1 MRGTLH
7 LVAAEDLPLMLAIFA
22 PLHLAR
28 GQRRLTEL
36 GLPPD
41 LAERSTE
48 ETAAI
53 LADDGPLTR
62 HELAARL
69 RARGVPVDAR
79 GQAPIHVVRRAAL
92 AGVLCE
98 AGVRGR
104 EELYGAIDPGPLPD
118 RDSALVEL
126 ASRYGAAH
134 APATRE
140 DFAAWS
146 GLPAA
151 DVRGAW
157 AEPDPPA
164 GDPPAGP
171 LQLLPAFDE
180 WLLGW
185 ASRDLVVAPENARRV
200 APGGGIIRPVAIAD
214 GRVVATWRLD
224 RRARRVELDAFGRV
238 PRRGAGGRGRRA
250 WRLPR
255 PRAPCVSGRRTSTA
269 AGWGRWRIRAG
280 SSPLSCRRYRISRP
294 IQDNDPNHRRAG
306 GSLAPLPSRSSL
318 ERPRGRRS
326 SPRGRRAARPPLHP
340 RGRPPHRP
348 SRHEPREPGPVDGD
362 ESVPPLDHRRRP
374 PQRRRQ

>member
-7 LVAAEDLPLMLAIFA
+7 LVAADDLPLMLAIFA

-36 GLPPD
+36 GLPPE

-48 ETAAI
+48 EAAAI
-53 LADDGPLTR
+53 LAEDGPLTR

-69 RARGVPVDAR
+69 RDRGVPAEAR

-92 AGVLCE
+92 AGVLRE
-98 AGVRGR
+98 VGVRGR

-118 RDSALVEL
+118 RDTALVEL
-126 ASRYGAAH
+126 ARRYAGSH
-134 APATRE
+134 ATATRE

-157 AEPDPPA
+157 AGLPAADVRGARAEPDPPA
-164 GDPPAGP
+164 GEPPEGP
-171 LQLLPAFDE
+171 LRLLPAYDE

-185 ASRDLVVAPENARRV
+185 ASRDLVVAPEHARRV

-238 PRRGAGGRGRRA
+238 PRRELEAEVAGLGAFLG
-250 WRLPR
+250 
-255 PRAPCVSGRRTSTA
+255 
-269 AGWGRWRIRAG
+269 
-280 SSPLSCRRYRISRP
+280 
-294 IQDNDPNHRRAG
+294 
-306 GSLAPLPSRSSL
+306 L
-318 ERPRGRRS
+318 ELR
-326 SPRGRRAARPPLHP
+326 
-340 RGRPPHRP
+340 
-348 SRHEPREPGPVDGD
+348 V
-362 ESVPPLDHRRRP
+362 
-374 PQRRRQ
+374 

>member
-1 MRGTLH
+1 MWAMRGTLH
-7 LVAAEDLPLMLAIFA
+7 LVAAEDLPLMLAIFT

-53 LADDGPLTR
+53 LAEDGPLTR

-69 RARGVPVDAR
+69 RDRGVPVDAR

-98 AGVRGR
+98 VGVRGR

-118 RDSALVEL
+118 RDGALVEL
-126 ASRYGAAH
+126 ARRYSASH
-134 APATRE
+134 APAGPE

-157 AEPDPPA
+157 SEPDLPA
-164 GDPPAGP
+164 GNPPPGP
-171 LQLLPAFDE
+171 LRLLPAFDE

-185 ASRDLVVAPENARRV
+185 ASRDLVLPRRHAAKVAP
-200 APGGGIIRPVAIAD
+200 GGIIRPAAIAD
-214 GRVVATWRLD
+214 GRAFATWRLD
-224 RRARRVELDAFGRV
+224 RRRNRIELQPFGRV
-238 PRRGAGGRGRRA
+238 TRA
-250 WRLPR
+250 M
-255 PRAPCVSGRRTSTA
+255 
-269 AGWGRWRIRAG
+269 RAG
-280 SSPLSCRRYRISRP
+280 VEAEAERLGAADVNC
-294 IQDNDPNHRRAG
+294 AG
-306 GSLAPLPSRSSL
+306 
-318 ERPRGRRS
+318 
-326 SPRGRRAARPPLHP
+326 
-340 RGRPPHRP
+340 
-348 SRHEPREPGPVDGD
+348 
-362 ESVPPLDHRRRP
+362 
-374 PQRRRQ
+374 

>member
-36 GLPPD
+36 GLPPE

-48 ETAAI
+48 EAAAI
-53 LADDGPLTR
+53 LAEDGPLTR

-69 RARGVPVDAR
+69 RDRGVPAEAR

-98 AGVRGR
+98 VGVRGR

-118 RDSALVEL
+118 RDTALVEL
-126 ASRYGAAH
+126 ARRYAAVARARH
-134 APATRE
+134 PR
-140 DFAAWS
+140 
-146 GLPAA
+146 GLRRL
-151 DVRGAW
+151 VRPPGRRRPRRLGRPPGRRRPRRR

-164 GDPPAGP
+164 GEPPEGP
-171 LQLLPAFDE
+171 LRLLPAYDE

-185 ASRDLVVAPENARRV
+185 ASRDLVVAPEHARRV

-238 PRRGAGGRGRRA
+238 PRRELEAEVADLGAFLG
-250 WRLPR
+250 
-255 PRAPCVSGRRTSTA
+255 
-269 AGWGRWRIRAG
+269 
-280 SSPLSCRRYRISRP
+280 
-294 IQDNDPNHRRAG
+294 
-306 GSLAPLPSRSSL
+306 L
-318 ERPRGRRS
+318 ELR
-326 SPRGRRAARPPLHP
+326 
-340 RGRPPHRP
+340 
-348 SRHEPREPGPVDGD
+348 V
-362 ESVPPLDHRRRP
+362 
-374 PQRRRQ
+374 